1 MTDLFV
7 WHGSFICKHNSF
19 MCVTWRPTSPSIKR
33 ALFPIKRALSPI
45 KISLIPTKRSLS
57 PVKRATCSSR
67 WALFAIKQPYILWK
81 EPHFVRK
88 QSYFV
93 LKEHSM
99 SNIFLCPF
107 FPPSLDAIYFSP
119 QFQRAPDFTSP
130 FSNTYMYKSVSYFH
144 EKSVVFYEN
153 SPILYQRAPIMFWFS
168 PTDKFVFPSQDA
180 THFFALIRR
189 YSSC

>member
-19 MCVTWRPTSPSIKR
+19 ICVTWRPTSPSIKR

-81 EPHFVRK
+81 EPHFVWK

-107 FPPSLDAIYFSP
+107 FFPSLDAIYFSS

-130 FSNTYMYKSVSYFH
+130 FSSTYMYKSVSYFLCI
-144 EKSVVFYEN
+144 N
-153 SPILYQRAPIMFWFS
+153 LQRVLSSMKTALFCIKEHQSCFGFQQLRNLFS
-168 PTDKFVFPSQDA
+168 PHKMRHIF
-180 THFFALIRR
+180 LRW
-189 YSSC
+189 